1 MAKDFVHT
9 GEIVDAVIAVLKGSG
24 STHVG
29 GLPVAWFTSGS
40 NEYLRVIEHGD
51 WADYGKANRRIDE
64 DLPAIFVRGMGPTLI
79 TGHLTGVDAT
89 EERIRVVHVRRF
101 DQCYGDDGSAAYT
114 KTGIG
119 MVRARERYAKI
130 ISKALFNDPHRKLA
144 VIDGAGARTEVSL
157 TTTDAAAQVVNVL
170 WRGWD
175 LGHPIGSEYST
186 EDVAGI
192 RALELPIWAIAC
204 DLAVHIRTGGPA

>member
-9 GEIVDAVIAVLKGSG
+9 GQIVDAVIAVLKGSG

-29 GLPVAWFTSGS
+29 GLPTTWFTSTHR
-40 NEYLRVIEHGD
+40 EYLRTLDHGD
-51 WADYGKANRRIDE
+51 WADYGKASRRIDE
-64 DLPAIFVRGMGPTLI
+64 DLPAIFVRGMGPTPV
-79 TGHLTGVDAT
+79 TGHLTGVDDT

-101 DQCYGDDGSAAYT
+101 DQCYGDDGAAAWL
-114 KTGIG
+114 KDGIG

-144 VIDGAGARTEVSL
+144 VIDGAGTRTEVSL
-157 TTTDAAAQVVNVL
+157 TTTDAAAHVVNVL

-175 LGHPIGSEYST
+175 LEHPIGSEYNT

-192 RALELPIWAIAC
+192 RELELPIWAIAC
-204 DLAVHIRTGGPA
+204 DLSVRIRQGGAA

>member
-9 GEIVDAVIAVLKGSG
+9 GEIVDAVISVLKGSE

-29 GLPVAWFTSGS
+29 GLPSAWFTTT
-40 NEYLRVIEHGD
+40 NAEYLKVLDHGD
-51 WADYGKANRRIDE
+51 WADYGKASRRIE
-64 DLPAIFVRGMGPTLI
+64 LDLPAIFVRGLGPTPT
-79 TGHLTGVDAT
+79 TGHLTGVDET

-101 DQCYGDDGSAAYT
+101 DQCYDAAGAKET
-114 KTGIG
+114 H
-119 MVRARERYAKI
+119 MVKSRERYAKI

-144 VIDGAGARTEVSL
+144 VIDGSGVRTEVTL
-157 TTTDAAAQVVNVL
+157 TTADAAAQVVNVL

-204 DLAVHIRTGGPA
+204 DLTVRIRTGGPA